1 MPGRIE
7 QLEEKY
13 GECLAEIARLNRK
26 LNDEIEERKE
36 EMQAL
41 AKHRGE
47 QGSQTHI
54 SVRPLGLSVTLKNVA
69 PWALVLIVSL
79 AALIIALVKR

>member
-1 MPGRIE
+1 MAGRIE
-7 QLEEKY
+7 KLEEQY
-13 GECLAEIARLNRK
+13 GQCLAEIARLNRK
-26 LNDEIEERKE
+26 LDNEISERKE
-36 EMQAL
+36 EMQLL

-69 PWALVLIVSL
+69 PWALILIVAR
-79 AALIIALVKR
+79 AALIVALVKR